1 MEKTQTAGADGSPRR
16 SRWSILGWVAAG
28 AALAAFVAAN
38 RSQVPAAARALGA
51 ARPGYV
57 ALALGVCLAGV
68 ANQAALHHRA
78 QRAVGLGPRFGASL
92 RAGAAAQ
99 FLNLVAKSGGMAG
112 LGAFLRSRAGRD
124 ASGPVVVAYVLAT
137 LLGQLSFAVVLGVSL
152 VLIWADGRLTAA
164 DVAASVVFAAIMAA
178 AVGALVAGVR
188 SREALRRVH
197 ALPARVARRARALV
211 GRPGKQ
217 AAVTGPAEED
227 HRSADDL
234 YEAVQV
240 LARRPQA
247 AAGAT
252 AHAFGVEALGA
263 LLVWSVLRAV
273 GEHPGLRLAVM
284 AYAISVLFAIV
295 GFLPGGLGFVE
306 AGMGSVLVS
315 YGVAGPVAVAAVV
328 LYRLFELW
336 VPVVVGAWAAQ
347 SLARA
352 ATLR

>member
-1 MEKTQTAGADGSPRR
+1 MERTPLALSDRSQRR
-16 SRWSILGWVAAG
+16 SRWSILGWVVLG
-28 AALAAFVAAN
+28 AATAAFVAAN
-38 RSQVPAAARALGA
+38 RSQAPAAVQALGA
-51 ARPGYV
+51 ARPGFV
-57 ALALGVCLAGV
+57 ALALGVCLAGI
-68 ANQAALHHRA
+68 ANQAAMHHGA
-78 QRAVGLGPRFGASL
+78 QRAMGLAPPFGSSL

-112 LGAFLRSRAGRD
+112 IGAFLRARAEWD
-124 ASGPVVVAYVLAT
+124 PPGPVVVAYVLAT
-137 LLGQLSFAVVLGVSL
+137 LLGQLSFAAVLGLSL

-178 AVGALVAGVR
+178 ALGALAAGVR
-188 SREALRRVH
+188 SREALRRMH

-211 GRPGKQ
+211 GLPGAR
-217 AAVTGPAEED
+217 AAPAEED
-227 HRSADDL
+227 HSSADDL

-247 AAGAT
+247 AGRAT
-252 AHAFGVEALGA
+252 VHAFGVEALGA
-263 LLVWSVLRAV
+263 LLLWSVLRAV
-273 GEHPGLRLAVM
+273 GEHPGLRLAMV

-306 AGMGSVLVS
+306 AGLGSVLVS
-315 YGVAGPVAVAAVV
+315 YGVAGPAAVAAVV

-336 VPVVVGAWAAQ
+336 VPVAVGAWAAQ

-352 ATLR
+352 TGSR